1 MVMLMGLIMLVTYGT
16 NFFLIRY
23 LKQRP
28 HIDVIEKLSMLLGI
42 NMSVL
47 FLDGILLFV
56 GKLLI
61 DTVEI
66 IE

>member
-1 MVMLMGLIMLVTYGT
+1 MVILMGLIMLVTYGT
-16 NFFLIRY
+16 NFFLMRY

-28 HIDVIEKLSMLLGI
+28 KIEVVEKLSMLLGI

-47 FLDGILLFV
+47 FFDGILLFV

-61 DTVEI
+61 EAVEI

>member
-1 MVMLMGLIMLVTYGT
+1 MVILMGLIMLVTYGT
-16 NFFLIRY
+16 NFCLMRY

-28 HIDVIEKLSMLLGI
+28 KIEVVEKLSMLLGI

-47 FLDGILLFV
+47 FFDGILLFV

-61 DTVEI
+61 EAVEI

>member
-1 MVMLMGLIMLVTYGT
+1 MVMVIGLIMLVTYGT

-23 LKQRP
+23 LNQRP
-28 HIDVIEKLSMLLGI
+28 KIDVVEKLAMLLGI

-47 FLDGILLFV
+47 FFDGILLFV

-61 DTVEI
+61 ETAEI